1 MDGLEIILSEVNQ
14 TNTIWFHLYLESED
28 IDTSDFIYK
37 TEIDSWDRKEISTY
51 KRKQKGK
58 DKLGVWDQHIN
69 TTIFKITNKELLYGP
84 GNYIQYLVITYNR
97 KGSEKI
103 HISV

>member
-14 TNTIWFHLYLESED
+14 TNTIWFHLYLESEN
-28 IDTSDFIYK
+28 IYTSDFIYK

-51 KRKQKGK
+51 KRKQEGK

-69 TTIFKITNKELLYGP
+69 TTIFKIDN
-84 GNYIQYLVITYNR
+84 
-97 KGSEKI
+97 
-103 HISV
+103 